1 MIPHRDFE
9 NDDITN
15 YDYQVNYDAQNDG
28 LASSI
33 GTESQRDREVFA
45 ASPTIFQIYYS
56 SHQRAILSCFEI
68 YGETQVNDI
77 RWWIHHC
84 EAVKNRSSQWN
95 E

>member
-33 GTESQRDREVFA
+33 GTESQRDREA
-45 ASPTIFQIYYS
+45 
-56 SHQRAILSCFEI
+56 
-68 YGETQVNDI
+68 VNTTT
-77 RWWIHHC
+77 HL
-84 EAVKNRSSQWN
+84 RS
-95 E
+95 